1 MKVDR
6 LCLTFYDSMDT
17 VCGILQARILECVVF
32 SFSRGSSQP
41 RDQTQVSCIFY
52 QLNHKGNPR
61 TLEWVAYP
69 SPEDLPDPEIEPV
82 SPALQAD
89 SLPTELSG
97 KPRHLKSCFYLW
109 HYGKSIYLW
118 ISYKVGMRIS
128 YNICIIWNCNMFKP
142 FFAKFTSSSFLITVK
157 VMIELETRMPLL
169 PPPFCP
175 RSPL

>member
-1 MKVDR
+1 MDMRKVKMKVDR

-89 SLPTELSG
+89 SLPTELSE
-97 KPRHLKSCFYLW
+97 KAMDMN
-109 HYGKSIYLW
+109 W
-118 ISYKVGMRIS
+118 IIKKIEPEELIFS
-128 YNICIIWNCNMFKP
+128 NCG
-142 FFAKFTSSSFLITVK
+142 T
-157 VMIELETRMPLL
+157 
-169 PPPFCP
+169 
-175 RSPL
+175 